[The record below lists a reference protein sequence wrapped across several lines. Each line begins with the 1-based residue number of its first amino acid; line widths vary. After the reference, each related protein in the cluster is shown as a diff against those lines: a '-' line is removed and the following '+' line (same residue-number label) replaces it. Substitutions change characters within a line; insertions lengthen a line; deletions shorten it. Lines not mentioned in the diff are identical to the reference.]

1 MISDEV
7 TAALKARKT
16 GAKPA
21 LSRNGNPLLRKA
33 RYSARMDAYRTFA
46 ERRWHDEGLP
56 EWVSPSPAAVMG
68 KGFLFVRP
76 FFSRSGDVA
85 LW

>member
-33 RYSARMDAYRTFA
+33 RYSARMDAI
-46 ERRWHDEGLP
+46 
-56 EWVSPSPAAVMG
+56 
-68 KGFLFVRP
+68 
-76 FFSRSGDVA
+76 
-85 LW
+85 